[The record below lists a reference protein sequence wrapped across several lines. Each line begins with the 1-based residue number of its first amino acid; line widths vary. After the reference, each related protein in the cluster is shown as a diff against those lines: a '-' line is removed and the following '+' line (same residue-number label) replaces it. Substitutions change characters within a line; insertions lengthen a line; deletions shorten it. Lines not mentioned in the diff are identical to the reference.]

1 MSIGFRIFLLTL
13 LGFGAVWMYRFRGPE
28 LEFLLDSSG
37 LIPPRPTYAQRD
49 RARGRLQPPAK
60 VGFENLGTQDWQGVE
75 RWAPERDPDLALTA
89 SEVAV
94 DGVIPLVVTDPPDS
108 LPRGGQGPGSR
119 DEEAGEAVR
128 VVDLPTET
136 IEILYAVADG
146 DNLWKVAKK
155 FLGRG
160 TRYEEIMILNSLTDA
175 KLVPG
180 TQLRL
185 RVPSDGRRK
194 ESLKS
199 PPPLDDNSVE
209 EGSKLRGNP
218 LPRTH
223 KVTAR
228 ETLGRIA
235 RKYFPSDPAGVEIL
249 FEANKEKLS
258 SPDLVYEGQVLVI
271 PAFRPER
278 TSTR

>member
-1 MSIGFRIFLLTL
+1 M
-13 LGFGAVWMYRFRGPE
+13 
-28 LEFLLDSSG
+28 
-37 LIPPRPTYAQRD
+37 
-49 RARGRLQPPAK
+49 
-60 VGFENLGTQDWQGVE
+60 
-75 RWAPERDPDLALTA
+75 
-89 SEVAV
+89 
-94 DGVIPLVVTDPPDS
+94 
-108 LPRGGQGPGSR
+108 
-119 DEEAGEAVR
+119 
-128 VVDLPTET
+128 
-136 IEILYAVADG
+136 
-146 DNLWKVAKK
+146 AKK

-160 TRYEEIMILNSLTDA
+160 TRYEEIMILNSLNDA

-180 TQLRL
+180 TPLRL
-185 RVPSDGRRK
+185 RVPSDWRRQ

-223 KVTAR
+223 KVKAR

-235 RKYFPSDPAGVEIL
+235 RKYFRSDPAGVEIL